1 MKANISRRYGPWGST
16 QLDKF
21 LGYRVDWLN
30 DDGTVNEGHDK
41 DTLAECLVWC
51 RINDI
56 GWWRAVGFSDEWIP
70 IGEDKQP

>member
-1 MKANISRRYGPWGST
+1 MKADIRRILS
-16 QLDKF
+16 
-21 LGYRVDWLN
+21 YRNGTKYLVQWLN
-30 DDGTVNEGHDK
+30 DDGSIQEAHTK
-41 DTLAECLVWC
+41 DTLSEALAWC